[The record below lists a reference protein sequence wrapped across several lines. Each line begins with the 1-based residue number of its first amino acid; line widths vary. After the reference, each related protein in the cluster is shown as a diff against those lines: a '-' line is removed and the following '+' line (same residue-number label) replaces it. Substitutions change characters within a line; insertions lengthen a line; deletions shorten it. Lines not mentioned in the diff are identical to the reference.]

1 MKKYIILWIS
11 LTVVI
16 GIVLFE
22 VTSLVS
28 NTTFDNVFLVFDT
41 MLILI
46 GFTAVLSTVLVC
58 TKFISDKI
66 DK

>member
-22 VTSLVS
+22 VTSLIS

-41 MLILI
+41 LLILI
-46 GFTAVLSTVLVC
+46 GFATVLSTMIVC